1 MEGTLTAQTWV
12 THGASEM
19 LVWMWFLDAGAVGRA
34 IRQKVLLYA
43 PPALGKEHGVAQQ
56 SGKHFVLHVTSK
68 SPAILKSIAVPR
80 LPFAISFCPVSF
92 FVCQTF
98 NNPNTIH
105 PS

>member
-68 SPAILKSIAVPR
+68 SPAILKPTAVPR